1 MKSYWRGSSAAGNCH
16 FHKRLLSSPQCNFL
30 SLKCYCAD
38 VVVRLNNI
46 YFNINNCAGISLPLQ
61 PSFSLCNLAMSKRNA
76 LLFCVHSSTTPAL
89 HYVSFNI
96 IIVIIW
102 NIIYAHH
109 NHHRIVISSP
119 QHQHFSRSWSLLHTD
134 VQPSQLDKWVCFLMS
149 NLFVCETESPHFVSL
164 LRMAG
169 VMHGVWASLSTYAYC
184 TLK

>member
-109 NHHRIVISSP
+109 NHYRLVISSP

-169 VMHGVWASLSTYAYC
+169 VMHCVWASLSTYAYC